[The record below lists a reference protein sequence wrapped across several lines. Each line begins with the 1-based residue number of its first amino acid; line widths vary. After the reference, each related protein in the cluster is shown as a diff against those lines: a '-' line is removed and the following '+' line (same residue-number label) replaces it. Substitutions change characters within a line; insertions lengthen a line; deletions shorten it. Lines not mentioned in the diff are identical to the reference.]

1 MDTMKADWFFDFISP
16 FSYLQLDKV
25 RRWRERLDITPVP
38 IAFGAVLNHT
48 GTLGPAEVPGKREF
62 MYRHIVWQAEHDGVA
77 LRFPPAHPFNPLTA
91 LRLCIAAGTSWDAV
105 EKIYAHIWRDGH
117 AGVTAEDLGDVG
129 KLLGID
135 NVENAANA
143 PNVKAQLR
151 TNTEGAVAA
160 GIFGVPTLRA
170 GGELFWGNDAS
181 PMIDDWLDDPKLFD
195 SAEYRRVA
203 GLPEG
208 VARRR

>member
-1 MDTMKADWFFDFISP
+1 MQAEWYFDFISP
-16 FSYLQLDKV
+16 FSYLQLGKV
-25 RRWRERLDITPVP
+25 QRWRERVEITPVP
-38 IAFGAVLNHT
+38 IAFGAILNHT

-62 MYRHIVWQAEHDGVA
+62 MYRLIVWQAELDGIE

-91 LRLCIAAGTSWDAV
+91 LRLCVAAGTTWESV
-105 EKIYAHIWRDGH
+105 EKIYAHIWRDGK
-117 AGVTAEDLGDVG
+117 AGVTADDLIAVG
-129 KLLGID
+129 TSLGID

-151 TNTEGAVAA
+151 ANTDGALAA
-160 GIFGVPTLRA
+160 GVFGVPTLRI

-181 PMIDDWLDDPKLFD
+181 SMIDAWLDDPKRFD

-203 GLPEG
+203 TLPAG
-208 VARRR
+208 VERRR